1 MIELRKYQI
10 ETIEAAR
17 QELRNG
23 KKRIIIQASCGSGKT
38 ILAADIVSSALE
50 KDKKVLFL
58 VHYRELAYQALERFQ
73 QYGIGDF
80 CGLIMAGEDSKLNLP
95 IQIASVQTYQRRL
108 NFDEPESNQWFHNAD
123 LIIYDECFVL
133 GTLIDGKPIESLNV
147 GDKVYSY
154 NSETGKIEKKRITK
168 TFSSAP
174 KSLCKVSI
182 KDGRYIICTES
193 HPVYSEGKYLTA
205 TSLLCDSAVGC
216 IQEYRIKGEKNNEIS
231 ENREMQNVRSRSA
244 VFRGEAFPNIFIS
257 VKEGFGLLFR
267 GLFEHN
273 EKRTSQKVRK
283 NACRNKQKGSFL
295 TDEDKQ
301 PNGRPKK
308 HRKDEGDKKSQR
320 DIKYL
325 PFSSWW
331 KRTASSDSSTNDG
344 GGFGMGYR
352 TSDKHE
358 RPKYIKPLHKDSKIL
373 QGGHW
378 KSKIKNWNRNRRSF
392 SCRKKEGVGQEE
404 RQVLGTLRVESVE
417 IYKQTSDGK
426 FGGMCQDGYVYNIE
440 VEDNNNYFA
449 NGVLVHNCH
458 SSIAKTRKGI
468 LQMYID
474 KNKTILGLT
483 ATPCRSDGRGLGEIY
498 EAIIPAIGIS
508 ALTKQEY
515 LVPCVYYGAKE
526 LPDLENIP
534 IVAGDYNK
542 KALGERVDKVKLV
555 GDIYDNWARLAIDR
569 QTVIFATNVN
579 HSKHIKELFQKRGV
593 SCEHIDSHTP
603 DEDRRDIY
611 DNFRDGNIQVLTN
624 CAILG
629 EGVDFPWVSCVVL
642 AKPSKSYA
650 RFVQMAGRGLRPH
663 PGKAECLI
671 LDHSGLV
678 FRHGFLDD
686 EVCWSLDG
694 KKIAWK
700 KTTRKK
706 EKKILDCEICGT
718 LFSGNRCTQCGHEIK
733 NYGKRIETTDDDL
746 HEIGKN
752 KKKDKELTTEE
763 KKMWYQ
769 MIKGE
774 QRRLG
779 KNEKWLL
786 AKYKSRTGVWPRN
799 MDGLMPLS
807 ANDDVKKWLTY
818 ERIKWIKGKQ
828 KMEQAA

>member
-1 MIELRKYQI
+1 MIELRKYQTD
-10 ETIEAAR
+10 TIESAR
-17 QELRNG
+17 QEIRNG
-23 KKRIIIQASCGSGKT
+23 KKRIIIQASCGAGKT
-38 ILAADIVSSALE
+38 IIAAEIVSSALE

-123 LIIYDECFVL
+123 LIIYDE
-133 GTLIDGKPIESLNV
+133 
-147 GDKVYSY
+147 
-154 NSETGKIEKKRITK
+154 
-168 TFSSAP
+168 A
-174 KSLCKVSI
+174 
-182 KDGRYIICTES
+182 
-193 HPVYSEGKYLTA
+193 
-205 TSLLCDSAVGC
+205 
-216 IQEYRIKGEKNNEIS
+216 
-231 ENREMQNVRSRSA
+231 
-244 VFRGEAFPNIFIS
+244 
-257 VKEGFGLLFR
+257 
-267 GLFEHN
+267 
-273 EKRTSQKVRK
+273 
-283 NACRNKQKGSFL
+283 
-295 TDEDKQ
+295 
-301 PNGRPKK
+301 
-308 HRKDEGDKKSQR
+308 
-320 DIKYL
+320 
-325 PFSSWW
+325 
-331 KRTASSDSSTNDG
+331 
-344 GGFGMGYR
+344 
-352 TSDKHE
+352 
-358 RPKYIKPLHKDSKIL
+358 
-373 QGGHW
+373 
-378 KSKIKNWNRNRRSF
+378 
-392 SCRKKEGVGQEE
+392 
-404 RQVLGTLRVESVE
+404 
-417 IYKQTSDGK
+417 
-426 FGGMCQDGYVYNIE
+426 
-440 VEDNNNYFA
+440 
-449 NGVLVHNCH
+449 H
-458 SSIAKTRKGI
+458 SSIAKTRKEI
-468 LQMYID
+468 LKMYID
-474 KNKTILGLT
+474 NNKTILGLT

-498 EAIIPAIGIS
+498 EAIIPAIGIGT
-508 ALTKQEY
+508 LTKQEY

-542 KALGERVDKVKLV
+542 KVLGERVDKVKLV

-603 DEDRRDIY
+603 DEERRDIY

-650 RFVQMAGRGLRPH
+650 RFVQMAGRGLRPY
-663 PGKAECLI
+663 PGKTECLI
-671 LDHSGLV
+671 LDHAGLV

-694 KKIAWK
+694 KEIAWK

-769 MIKGE
+769 MLKGE